1 MDMASLPSI
10 SHVLLGKSKE
20 QLLEKRKTDLKG
32 NRTSEYLP
40 TRDDFE
46 LEGTEISFTG
56 TSVFVF
62 FSQLLQ
68 GLQSGKR
75 SVTKIKEVP
84 FWFSTPE
91 L

>member
-1 MDMASLPSI
+1 MASLPSI

-46 LEGTEISFTG
+46 PEGTEISFIA

-62 FSQLLQ
+62 FSRLLR
-68 GLQSGKR
+68 GAS
-75 SVTKIKEVP
+75 E
-84 FWFSTPE
+84 
-91 L
+91 